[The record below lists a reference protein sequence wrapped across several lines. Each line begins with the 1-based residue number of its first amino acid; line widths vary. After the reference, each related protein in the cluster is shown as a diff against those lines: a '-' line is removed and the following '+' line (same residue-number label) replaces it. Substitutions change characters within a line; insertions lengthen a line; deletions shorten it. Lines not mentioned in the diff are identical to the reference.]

1 MTTPLEGV
9 SFLSGPNSEPKITEP
24 GANTQLGKDAF
35 LKLLVA
41 QMQNQDPLN
50 PQSNEEFVA
59 QLSQFTQVEQ
69 LMDLSSQFDGMYMAM
84 NSVNNTSM
92 TQLLG
97 KEVVAV
103 GNQFYHG
110 GETDGAV
117 KLHYAAA
124 DATQGSKL
132 TVYNESGSVVY
143 SGATGALNAGEGFVE
158 WDGRDVDGQPLPEGN
173 YTFSITGFDG
183 NGDVVE
189 IQELMVG
196 IVDGMS
202 YETGV
207 PTPSINDVIFDLGQ
221 ILRVEIAKEE

>member
-1 MTTPLEGV
+1 MNTSIEGV
-9 SFLSGPNSEPKITEP
+9 AFLSGTSNEPTIVEP

-84 NSVNNTSM
+84 NSVNNTTM

-103 GNQFYHG
+103 GNQFHH
-110 GETDGAV
+110 DGDSTH
-117 KLHYAAA
+117 KLHYTAAGT
-124 DATQGSKL
+124 TQGSKL
-132 TVYNESGSVVY
+132 TVYNEDGGIVY
-143 SGATGALNAGEGFVE
+143 SGAAGALTEGEGYIE
-158 WDGRDVDGQPLPEGN
+158 WDGLGHDGQPLPEGT
-173 YTFSITGFDG
+173 YTFSISGFDS
-183 NGDVVE
+183 NGDVIPVE
-189 IQELMVG
+189 ELMVG
-196 IVDGMS
+196 VVDGMS
-202 YETGV
+202 YETGT
-207 PTPSINDVIFDLGQ
+207 PTPSIKDVTFDLGQ
-221 ILRVEIAKEE
+221 ILRVGVPKEE

>member
-1 MTTPLEGV
+1 MTTALEGV
-9 SFLSGPNSEPKITEP
+9 SFLSGPNSEPTITEP

-103 GNQFYHG
+103 GNQFFHNG
-110 GETDGAV
+110 GDEV

-124 DATQGSKL
+124 GSTQGSKL
-132 TVYNESGSVVY
+132 TIYNEAGSVVY
-143 SGATGALNAGEGFVE
+143 SGPTGALQAGEGFIE
-158 WDGRDVDGQPLPEGN
+158 WNGRGVDGQPLPEGN
-173 YTFSITGFDG
+173 YTFSISGFDG
-183 NGDVVE
+183 NGETVE

-221 ILRVEIAKEE
+221 ILRVEIADNE

>member
-1 MTTPLEGV
+1 MTTALEGV
-9 SFLSGPNSEPKITEP
+9 SFLSGPNTEPTITEP

-69 LMDLSSQFDGMYMAM
+69 LMDLSTQFDGMYMAM

-97 KEVVAV
+97 KEVVAL
-103 GNQFYHG
+103 GNQFFHS
-110 GETDGAV
+110 GEDSV
-117 KLHYAAA
+117 ELHYAASGP
-124 DATQGSKL
+124 TQGSKV
-132 TVYNESGSVVY
+132 TVYNEAGSVVY
-143 SGATGALNAGEGFVE
+143 SGAAGSLNDGEGFIE
-158 WDGRDVDGQPLPEGN
+158 WDGRGVDGQPLPEGD
-173 YTFSITGFDG
+173 YTFSISGFDG
-183 NGDVVE
+183 NGDTVE

-207 PTPSINDVIFDLGQ
+207 PTPSIHDVIFDLGQ
-221 ILRVEIAKEE
+221 ILRVEIAENE

>member
-1 MTTPLEGV
+1 MTTALEGV
-9 SFLSGPNSEPKITEP
+9 SFLSGPNTEPTITEP

-103 GNQFYHG
+103 GNQFFHKG
-110 GETDGAV
+110 DGESV
-117 KLHYAAA
+117 KLHYASA

-132 TVYNESGSVVY
+132 TVYNDAGSVVY
-143 SGATGALNAGEGFVE
+143 SGAVGALQAGEGFVE
-158 WDGRDVDGQPLPEGN
+158 WDGRDVNGQPLPEGD

-221 ILRVEIAKEE
+221 ILRVEIAENK

>member
-1 MTTPLEGV
+1 MTTALEGV
-9 SFLSGPNSEPKITEP
+9 SFLSGQNNEPTITEP

-69 LMDLSSQFDGMYMAM
+69 LMDLSTQFDGMYMAM

-103 GNQFYHG
+103 GNQFYHDG
-110 GETDGAV
+110 NGEME
-117 KLHYAAA
+117 LHYAAA
-124 DATQGSKL
+124 ATTQGAKL

-143 SGATGALNAGEGFVE
+143 SGAVGALKEGEGSVT
-158 WDGRDVDGQPLPEGN
+158 WDGRDVNGQPLPEGN

-183 NGDVVE
+183 NGDSVE

-207 PTPSINDVIFDLGQ
+207 PTPSIKDVIFDLGQ
-221 ILRVEIAKEE
+221 ILRVEIAEKD

>member
-1 MTTPLEGV
+1 MNTALEGV
-9 SFLSGPNSEPKITEP
+9 SYLSGPSSEPTVVEP
-24 GANTQLGKDAF
+24 GANTKLGKDAF

-50 PQSNEEFVA
+50 PQSNEDFVA

-103 GNQFYHG
+103 GNEFHHN
-110 GETDGAV
+110 GETGKD
-117 KLHYAAA
+117 LHFAAGDNA
-124 DATQGSKL
+124 QGSKL
-132 TVYNESGSVVY
+132 TIYDETGSIVY
-143 SGATGALNAGEGFVE
+143 SGAMGSLEAGEGSVY
-158 WDGRDVDGQPLPEGN
+158 WDGKGIDGKNLPEGK
-173 YTFSITGFDG
+173 YTFSLSGFDG
-183 NGDVVE
+183 NGDVVQ

-196 IVDGMS
+196 VVDGMS

-207 PTPSINDVIFDLGQ
+207 PTPSISDVIFDLSQ
-221 ILRVEIAKEE
+221 ILRVEIAEE

>member
-1 MTTPLEGV
+1 MSIALDGV
-9 SFLSGPNSEPKITEP
+9 SFLSGQSNEPEIVEP
-24 GANTQLGKDAF
+24 GANTKLGKDAF

-69 LMDLSSQFDGMYMAM
+69 LMDLSTQFDGMYLAM

-97 KEVVAV
+97 KEVIAL
-103 GNQFYHG
+103 GDQFYHDG
-110 GETDGAV
+110 GDTE
-117 KLHYAAA
+117 LHYNAAA
-124 DATQGSKL
+124 NTQGSKL
-132 TVYNESGSVVY
+132 TIYDESGSVVW
-143 SGATGALNAGEGFVE
+143 SGAGGALTEGEGSIT
-158 WDGRDVDGQPLPEGN
+158 WDGKNMDGRELPPGK
-173 YTFSITGFDG
+173 YRFSLSGFDG
-183 NGDVVE
+183 NGDIVD

-196 IVDGMS
+196 LVDGMS

-207 PTPSINDVIFDLGQ
+207 PLPSIHDIEFSLGQ
-221 ILRVEIAKEE
+221 IMRVGIAE